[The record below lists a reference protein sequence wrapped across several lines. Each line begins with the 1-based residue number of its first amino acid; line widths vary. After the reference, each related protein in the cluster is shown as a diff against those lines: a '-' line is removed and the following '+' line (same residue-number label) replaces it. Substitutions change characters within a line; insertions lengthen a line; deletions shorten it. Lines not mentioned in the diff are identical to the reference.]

1 MLWRYGT
8 QENMSICNLGYIQYI
23 NNGLETYLHMWIKF
37 IGYTFEWHEC
47 TLKISTMDAVEMYF
61 QCPEY

>member
-47 TLKISTMDAVEMYF
+47 TLKFSTMDAVEMYF